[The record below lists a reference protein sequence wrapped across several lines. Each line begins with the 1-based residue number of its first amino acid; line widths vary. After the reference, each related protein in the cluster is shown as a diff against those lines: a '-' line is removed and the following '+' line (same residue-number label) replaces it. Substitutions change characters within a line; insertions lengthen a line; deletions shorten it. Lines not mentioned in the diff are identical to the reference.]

1 MRYLLITY
9 YRRPDGK
16 IDENLTVANK
26 VKNSEWQTASM
37 IMDFKEQKILK
48 ATADGTTLPKDW
60 ERIVGYFYLHYPST
74 LERMFQEN
82 GIPIDAKPFSKQT
95 EEVNTN

>member
-9 YRRPDGK
+9 YHRPDGK
-16 IDENLTVANK
+16 IDENLTVSNK
-26 VKNSEWQTASM
+26 VKNSEWQTASL

-48 ATADGTTLPKDW
+48 ATADGTTLPRDW
-60 ERIVGYFYLHYPST
+60 EHIVGYFYLHYPSI

-82 GIPIDAKPFSKQT
+82 GHSMSTPP
-95 EEVNTN
+95 VNETN

>member
-16 IDENLTVANK
+16 IDENLTVSNR
-26 VKNSEWQTASM
+26 VKKSEWQTASM
-37 IMDFKEQKILK
+37 IMDFKEQKVLK
-48 ATADGTTLPKDW
+48 ASADGTTLPKDW

-82 GIPIDAKPFSKQT
+82 GIQIDAKPKDQT
-95 EEVNTN
+95 QETNPN